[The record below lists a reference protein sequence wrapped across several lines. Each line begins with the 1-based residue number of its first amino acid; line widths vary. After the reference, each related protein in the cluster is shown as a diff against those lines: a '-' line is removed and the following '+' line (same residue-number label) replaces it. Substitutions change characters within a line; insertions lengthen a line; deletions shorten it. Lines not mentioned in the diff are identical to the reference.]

1 MNAVILGSK
10 VNGDET
16 QATYICLYIL
26 GSTCRTDLIQSAL
39 DRTVSRLSN
48 ARSLNIFESFFTTLD
63 NFEVGRRVKTR

>member
-10 VNGDET
+10 VNDDET

-26 GSTCRTDLIQSAL
+26 RSTCRTDLIQNAL
-39 DRTVSRLSN
+39 NRTAFWQSG